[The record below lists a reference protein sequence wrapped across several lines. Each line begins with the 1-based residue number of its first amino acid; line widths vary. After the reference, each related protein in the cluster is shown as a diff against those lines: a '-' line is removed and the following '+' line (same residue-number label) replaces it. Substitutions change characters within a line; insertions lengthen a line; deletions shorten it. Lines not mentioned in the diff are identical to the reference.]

1 MNVSVSRRTFLRSGA
16 AVAAWSSSG
25 LSFAEPKAAS
35 GAPSPV
41 KLGIATY
48 TFRNFTRAQMIP
60 WLKQLNV
67 SSINCKDT
75 KDHLPM
81 DAATEALAVSDYQAN
96 GIALHAAGTVYFPKD
111 EDDDIRSKF
120 EYAKRAGIKVIVAGD
135 PVPAALPRLE

>member
-1 MNVSVSRRTFLRSGA
+1 MKMSATISRRNFVRTA
-16 AVAAWSSSG
+16 AVAVAASAASISP
-25 LSFAEPKAAS
+25 AEPKAAS

-60 WLKQLNV
+60 WLKQVNV
-67 SSINCKDT
+67 TSINCKDT

-81 DAATEALAVSDYQAN
+81 DAAAEAQAVSDYHDH
-96 GIALHAAGTVYFPKD
+96 GIELHAGGTIYFPKD

-120 EYAKRAGIKVIVAGD
+120 EYAKRAGIQVIVAGD
-135 PVPAALPRLE
+135 PVP